1 MPLSLSRTLAL
12 LLASLSA
19 LPAFAQRVPQD
30 TSQIIAAQKR
40 ETDALPAKLQTLPA
54 QCTLGTARGTDGA
67 WVNARH
73 GGAEKNRPTVY
84 VFQLDGAT
92 KARSFYAAL
101 NPLAWRNLD
110 KVESLDAKD
119 AWQPAWTGKNDGPP
133 AGCEYVKFEQAFE
146 GSARDVK
153 ALRFTFRP
161 GQGTILAAYVG
172 VLKAE

>member
-1 MPLSLSRTLAL
+1 MSLSRTLVL

-19 LPAFAQRVPQD
+19 VPAFAQRVPQD

-54 QCTLGTARGTDGA
+54 HCTLGTARGTEGA
-67 WVNARH
+67 FLSARH
-73 GGAEKNRPTVY
+73 GGADKTRPTVY
-84 VFQLDGAT
+84 VFELDGAT

-101 NPLAWRNLD
+101 NPLAWRNLE
-110 KVESLDAKD
+110 KVESRDAKG
-119 AWQPAWTGKNDGPP
+119 AWHLAWTGKNDGPP

-146 GSARDVK
+146 ERARDVN

-161 GQGTILAAYVG
+161 GQGLTLAAFVG

>member
-1 MPLSLSRTLAL
+1 MSPSRTLAL
-12 LLASLSA
+12 LLVSLSTV
-19 LPAFAQRVPQD
+19 PAFAQRAPLD

-40 ETDALPAKLQTLPA
+40 ETDALPAKLQALPA
-54 QCTLGTARGTDGA
+54 QCTLGTARGTDGT

-73 GGAEKNRPTVY
+73 GGADKNHPTVY
-84 VFQLDGAT
+84 MFQLDGAT

-110 KVESLDAKD
+110 KVESVDANGV
-119 AWQPAWTGKNDGPP
+119 WRPAWSGKNDGPP
-133 AGCEYVKFEQAFE
+133 AGCEYVKFEQAFD
-146 GSARDVK
+146 GGARDVK